1 MLEARRPVAGLIS
14 PTTDDR
20 PPLNMSP
27 SFQRLHN
34 IRVVLV
40 EPAGL
45 ANVGSVA
52 RVMKNMGLQ
61 HLVLVNP
68 QCDPLGQE
76 AQWMAVHAKDILE
89 SAHQVATL
97 PEALV
102 GCQRAIAT
110 TARIQRHLSIEPHP
124 PRTVLPWLLDCP
136 SALIFGPEDRGL
148 SNQELNYAQR
158 FLCIPTSDA
167 YKALN
172 LAQAVAVCAYELR
185 QAVIYSDL
193 PAPVAEPPPAVPSD
207 HVPATLDQMEA
218 HYKQLETLLLE
229 VGFLYPH
236 TARARMMKL
245 RRLFNRAN
253 LSESEVAML
262 RGIHRQI
269 SWKLS
274 QIR

>member
-1 MLEARRPVAGLIS
+1 
-14 PTTDDR
+14 
-20 PPLNMSP
+20 MSL
-27 SFQRLHN
+27 SFQALNN

-40 EPAGL
+40 EPAGA

-61 HLVLVNP
+61 HLTFVNP
-68 QCDPLGQE
+68 QCYPLGQE
-76 AQWMAVHAKDILE
+76 AQWMAVHAKDLLE
-89 SAHQVATL
+89 SAQQVATL
-97 PEALV
+97 PEALL
-102 GCQRAIAT
+102 GCQRAVAT
-110 TARIQRHLSIEPHP
+110 TARSQRHLAIEPHP

-136 SALIFGPEDRGL
+136 SVLIFGPEDRGL

-158 FLCIPTSDA
+158 FLCIPTSDE

-185 QAVIYSDL
+185 QAIIHSGPDL
-193 PAPVAEPPPAVPSD
+193 SASAVEPHNILPSD
-207 HVPATLDQMEA
+207 HVPATLDQIEA
-218 HYKQLETLLLE
+218 HYEQLEALLLE

-236 TARARMMKL
+236 TAQARMMKL